1 MRPMRGNTIQKIFWA
16 HKIWILLLTAINLLQ
31 CIPQPI
37 KSWFQAVLY
46 GQLYF
51 FIPSSLL
58 GKWKYITFAFICIH
72 WLSHEAIIHLFSIC
86 KRVLHSYAII
96 ISFQSITSKYVSC
109 ACICTPIFFITHGY
123 QNVSAHSRINLMS
136 HKADINLWISV
147 WKVCQDFF
155 PSLIGMHL
163 EKSITC
169 IYFVRVL
176 IFLYLDIRRIV

>member
-1 MRPMRGNTIQKIFWA
+1 MVSGCFV
-16 HKIWILLLTAINLLQ
+16 
-31 CIPQPI
+31 
-37 KSWFQAVLY
+37 QAVI
-46 GQLYF
+46 F
-51 FIPSSLL
+51 FYPFLFT
-58 GKWKYITFAFICIH
+58 WKMKITFAFICIH
-72 WLSHEAIIHLFSIC
+72 WLSHEAIIHLLFSIC
-86 KRVLHSYAII
+86 KRVLYSYAII
-96 ISFQSITSKYVSC
+96 ISFQSITSKNVSC

-176 IFLYLDIRRIV
+176 IFL